1 MSATEAYNF
10 MVTDGRRDARE
21 RALKDEVT
29 RAGLDTT
36 RQNQQRMRGTIA
48 DEETNRRRAAEAEAS
63 DKRMAEEDAQFGQ
76 PPTVP
81 AVEPAPTGAM
91 AGRSESAAPAAV
103 APSAPLK
110 MSPAMLV
117 KRAKEFR
124 ARGDHKAADALLSQA
139 TQASELEQDNASIA
153 QATKLV
159 RDPKT
164 VQKMMAMLNKDP
176 RVTVGTDG
184 KGRFAITAQNAE
196 GVAGMPDHLSEAD
209 MIKKFRVGLA
219 LQPIATAMFACS
231 PFREGRP
238 NGFLSYRA
246 HVWTDVDNARSG
258 MLPWVFEDGM
268 SFERYVDYAL
278 DVPMY
283 FIYRDGKYHDVAG
296 KSFRDFLAHKLP
308 GFEMIDPTLADWAD
322 HLTTIFPEV
331 RLKKFL
337 EMRGADG
344 GLWRRICALP
354 ALWTG
359 IYYDQSSLDAAWDLV
374 KDWTAEERSA
384 LREAVPKLGLNTPF
398 RNTNVKAIARH
409 MLDLSRNGL
418 RLRAQTDSVGGTEE
432 GFIEPLFQIV
442 GNGKTRAE
450 ELLERYE
457 GPWQRDLS
465 KIFAE
470 YSY

>member
-1 MSATEAYNF
+1 MSVPQAGGGPITSKDDLVNFLADGVKPKSEWRIGTEHEKFGYNLKTF
-10 MVTDGRRDARE
+10 QPLPYDGKPGI
-21 RALKDEVT
+21 RAMLEGMKRFGWEGIYEGDYIIGLKQ
-29 RAGLDTT
+29 AGGAISLEP
-36 RQNQQRMRGTIA
+36 GG
-48 DEETNRRRAAEAEAS
+48 
-63 DKRMAEEDAQFGQ
+63 QFELSG
-76 PPTVP
+76 
-81 AVEPAPTGAM
+81 
-91 AGRSESAAPAAV
+91 
-103 APSAPLK
+103 APLK
-110 MSPAMLV
+110 SLHETCAEVNL
-117 KRAKEFR
+117 
-124 ARGDHKAADALLSQA
+124 H
-139 TQASELEQDNASIA
+139 LEQVSEIA
-153 QATKLV
+153 NEIGAGFLGLGYHPTARLDDV
-159 RDPKT
+159 P
-164 VQKMMAMLNKDP
+164 VMP
-176 RVTVGTDG
+176 
-184 KGRFAITAQNAE
+184 KGRYNIMRRY
-196 GVAGMPDHLSEAD
+196 MPHVGSMGLEMMFRTCTIQVNLDFSSEAD

-219 LQPIATAMFACS
+219 LQPIATAIFACS

-258 MLPWVFEDGM
+258 MLPWVFDDGM

-308 GFEMIDPTLADWAD
+308 GFEKIDPTLSDWAD

-384 LREAVPKLGLNTPF
+384 LRESVPKLGLNTPF

-457 GPWQRDLS
+457 GPWQRDVS